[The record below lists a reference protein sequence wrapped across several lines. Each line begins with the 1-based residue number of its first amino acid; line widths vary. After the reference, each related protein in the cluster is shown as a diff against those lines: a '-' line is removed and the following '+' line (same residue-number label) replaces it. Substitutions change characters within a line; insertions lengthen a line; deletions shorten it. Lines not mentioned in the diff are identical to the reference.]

1 MLNFYKTLC
10 FHSGLC
16 SGLCSG
22 LWAGYGRA
30 MGGLCAG
37 SVLSRLQGKEGR
49 PHPPTPHTP
58 LPTHPPCHLS
68 RSVYP
73 KGGRDGVCR
82 GSGASEKKSRRATT
96 RRPPPHTPTCNIA
109 WIACMGRFVRAQN
122 RLFFRSPIRRLGH
135 ICPTQY
141 YIGGSG
147 GVRWPANRVGSFFAR
162 TGISVLP
169 LKLLSTAH
177 RPAGNSAAR
186 SVLAVRCHGASLV
199 AGRAGPCPRCPQSPH
214 IARP

>member
-1 MLNFYKTLC
+1 M
-10 FHSGLC
+10 
-16 SGLCSG
+16 
-22 LWAGYGRA
+22 
-30 MGGLCAG
+30 
-37 SVLSRLQGKEGR
+37 Q
-49 PHPPTPHTP
+49 
-58 LPTHPPCHLS
+58 
-68 RSVYP
+68 YP

-147 GVRWPANRVGSFFAR
+147 GVRWPARHVGSFFRSHRNQCSSFEALKHSPSSSWQPSSPQCSRRALPWRLTCRRPSR
-162 TGISVLP
+162 TLP
-169 LKLLSTAH
+169 SRGSPPVRR
-177 RPAGNSAAR
+177 RPRFSPWSRR
-186 SVLAVRCHGASLV
+186 SVS
-199 AGRAGPCPRCPQSPH
+199 RAATS
-214 IARP
+214 